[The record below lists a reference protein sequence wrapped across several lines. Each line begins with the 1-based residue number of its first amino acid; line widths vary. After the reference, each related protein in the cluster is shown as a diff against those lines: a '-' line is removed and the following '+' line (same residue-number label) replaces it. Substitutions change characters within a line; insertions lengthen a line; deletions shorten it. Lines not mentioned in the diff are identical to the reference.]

1 MAYNARGH
9 QIVQSIH
16 RNCHNNIILKKLTNN
31 GLTEMSEKHPI
42 IAITGSSG
50 AGTSLAK
57 SAFMYIF
64 RKNGIKPAI
73 IEGDCFHRYNRVE
86 MDELSI
92 EAEKNGENL
101 THFGPEGNLF
111 EDLENVFREYGA
123 NGTGRRRFYIH
134 DEKEASERGSAPG
147 TLTEWES
154 LEENTDLLFYEGLH
168 GGLVTKEINIA
179 KHVDLLIG
187 VTPIINLEWMQ
198 KIHRDQAVRG
208 YTTED
213 ATKLILSRM
222 HDYVHY
228 ITPQFSL
235 TDINFQRVP
244 TIDTSNPFA
253 THYIPTNDESF
264 SVLHIR
270 NLEKIKVNFRYLLE
284 MLEGSI
290 MSSPDTIVVPAGKK
304 VFAMQLILTPVI
316 QKLLDKKNSN

>member
-1 MAYNARGH
+1 M
-9 QIVQSIH
+9 S
-16 RNCHNNIILKKLTNN
+16 KKH
-31 GLTEMSEKHPI
+31 SI
-42 IAITGSSG
+42 IAVTGSSG
-50 AGTSLAK
+50 AGTSIAK

-64 RKNGIKPAI
+64 RRNGINPAI
-73 IEGDCFHRYNRVE
+73 IDGDCFHRYDRSE
-86 MDELSI
+86 MDKLSA
-92 EAEKNGENL
+92 EAEKKGGHL

-111 EDLENVFREYGA
+111 EELEKVFIEYGEK
-123 NGTGRRRFYIH
+123 GTGKKRFYIH
-134 DEKEASERGSAPG
+134 DEKEASEHGNPPG
-147 TLTEWES
+147 TLTSWEP
-154 LEENTDLLFYEGLH
+154 LENNTDLLFYEGLH
-168 GGLVTKEINIA
+168 GGLVTNKINVA

-198 KIHRDQAVRG
+198 KIHRDRAIRG

-253 THYIPTNDESF
+253 ARYIPSNDESF

-270 NLEKIKVNFRYLLE
+270 NLEKINVDFRYLLE

-316 QKLLDKKNSN
+316 LKLLNKK

>member
-16 RNCHNNIILKKLTNN
+16 RNCHNNIILKKLTDN

-123 NGTGRRRFYIH
+123 NWTGRRRFYIH
-134 DEKEASERGSAPG
+134 DEKEASEHGSAPG

-154 LEENTDLLFYEGLH
+154 LEENTDLLFYEGLY
-168 GGLVTKEINIA
+168 GGLVTKEINID

-222 HDYVHY
+222 HDYVDY
-228 ITPQFSL
+228 IKTQFSL
-235 TDINFQRVP
+235 TDINFQIVP

-316 QKLLDKKNSN
+316 QNLLDKKNSN

>member
-1 MAYNARGH
+1 
-9 QIVQSIH
+9 
-16 RNCHNNIILKKLTNN
+16 
-31 GLTEMSEKHPI
+31 MSKKHPI
-42 IAITGSSG
+42 IAVTGSSG
-50 AGTSLAK
+50 AGTSIAK

-64 RKNGIKPAI
+64 RRNGINPAI
-73 IEGDCFHRYNRVE
+73 IDGDCFHRYDRSE
-86 MDELSI
+86 MDKLST
-92 EAEKNGENL
+92 EAEKKGGHL

-111 EDLENVFREYGA
+111 EELEKVFIEYGEK
-123 NGTGRRRFYIH
+123 GTGKKRFYIH
-134 DEKEASERGSAPG
+134 DEKEASEHGNPPG
-147 TLTEWES
+147 TLTSWEPI
-154 LEENTDLLFYEGLH
+154 ENNTDLLFYEGLH
-168 GGLVTKEINIA
+168 GGLVTNKINVA

-198 KIHRDQAVRG
+198 KIHRDRAIRG

-253 THYIPTNDESF
+253 ANYIPSNDESF

-270 NLEKIKVNFRYLLE
+270 NLEKINVDFRYLLE

-316 QKLLDKKNSN
+316 LKLLNEK

>member
-16 RNCHNNIILKKLTNN
+16 RNCHNNIILKKLTDN

-92 EAEKNGENL
+92 EAEKNSENL

-134 DEKEASERGSAPG
+134 DEKEASEHGSAPG

-316 QKLLDKKNSN
+316 QNLLDKKNSN

>member
-16 RNCHNNIILKKLTNN
+16 RNCHNNIILKKLTDN

-134 DEKEASERGSAPG
+134 DEKEASEHGSAPG

-198 KIHRDQAVRG
+198 KIA
-208 YTTED
+208 
-213 ATKLILSRM
+213 
-222 HDYVHY
+222 
-228 ITPQFSL
+228 
-235 TDINFQRVP
+235 
-244 TIDTSNPFA
+244 
-253 THYIPTNDESF
+253 
-264 SVLHIR
+264 
-270 NLEKIKVNFRYLLE
+270 
-284 MLEGSI
+284 
-290 MSSPDTIVVPAGKK
+290 
-304 VFAMQLILTPVI
+304 
-316 QKLLDKKNSN
+316 

>member
-16 RNCHNNIILKKLTNN
+16 RNCHNNIILKKLTDN

-134 DEKEASERGSAPG
+134 DEKEASEHGSAPG

-253 THYIPTNDESF
+253 THNIPTNDESF

-316 QKLLDKKNSN
+316 QNLLDKKNSN

>member
-1 MAYNARGH
+1 
-9 QIVQSIH
+9 
-16 RNCHNNIILKKLTNN
+16 
-31 GLTEMSEKHPI
+31 MSKKHPI
-42 IAITGSSG
+42 IAVTGSSG
-50 AGTSLAK
+50 AGTSIAK

-64 RKNGIKPAI
+64 RSNGINPAI
-73 IEGDCFHRYNRVE
+73 IDGDCFHRYDRSE
-86 MDELSI
+86 MDKLSA
-92 EAEKNGENL
+92 EAEKKGDHL

-111 EDLENVFREYGA
+111 EELEKVFIEYGEK
-123 NGTGRRRFYIH
+123 GTGKKRFYIH
-134 DEKEASERGSAPG
+134 DEKEASEHGNPPG
-147 TLTEWES
+147 TLTSWEPI
-154 LEENTDLLFYEGLH
+154 ENNTDLLFYEGLH
-168 GGLVTKEINIA
+168 GGLVTNKINVA

-198 KIHRDQAVRG
+198 KIHRDRAIRG

-253 THYIPTNDESF
+253 ANYIPSNDESF

-270 NLEKIKVNFRYLLE
+270 NLEKINVDFRYLLE

-316 QKLLDKKNSN
+316 LKLLNKK

>member
-16 RNCHNNIILKKLTNN
+16 RNCHNNIILKKLTDN

-134 DEKEASERGSAPG
+134 DEKEASEHGSAPG

-244 TIDTSNPFA
+244 TIDTSTPFA

-316 QKLLDKKNSN
+316 QNLLDKKNSN

>member
-1 MAYNARGH
+1 
-9 QIVQSIH
+9 
-16 RNCHNNIILKKLTNN
+16 
-31 GLTEMSEKHPI
+31 MSKKHPI
-42 IAITGSSG
+42 IAVTGSSG
-50 AGTSLAK
+50 AGTSIAK

-64 RKNGIKPAI
+64 HRNGINPAI
-73 IEGDCFHRYNRVE
+73 IDGDCFHRYDRSE
-86 MDELSI
+86 MDKLSA
-92 EAEKNGENL
+92 EAEKKGDRL

-111 EDLENVFREYGA
+111 EELEKVFIEYGEK
-123 NGTGRRRFYIH
+123 GTGKKRFYIH
-134 DEKEASERGSAPG
+134 DEKEASEHGNPPG
-147 TLTEWES
+147 TLTSWEPI
-154 LEENTDLLFYEGLH
+154 ENNTDLLFYEGLH
-168 GGLVTKEINIA
+168 GGLVTNKINVA

-198 KIHRDQAVRG
+198 KIHRDRAIRG

-253 THYIPTNDESF
+253 ANYIPSNDESF

-270 NLEKIKVNFRYLLE
+270 NLEKINVDFRYLLE

-316 QKLLDKKNSN
+316 LKLLNKK

>member
-1 MAYNARGH
+1 MPYNARGH

-16 RNCHNNIILKKLTNN
+16 RNCHNNIILKKLTDN

-92 EAEKNGENL
+92 EAEKNSENL

-134 DEKEASERGSAPG
+134 DEKEASEHGSAPG

-316 QKLLDKKNSN
+316 QNLLDKKNSN